1 MSYTVASNIYEGLTE
16 KQQEQLDFQLWSCQ
30 EERNFKNDYQ
40 DYQINSK
47 NKWKTYP
54 TNLTTNKNVVQ

>member
-16 KQQEQLDFQLWSCQ
+16 KQREQLDFHLWSCQ
-30 EERNFKNDYQ
+30 EDQEFKNDYQ

-47 NKWKTYP
+47 NKWKNHP
-54 TNLTTNKNVVQ
+54 TDLTTNKTVVQ